1 MPTAGEQKIE
11 QIDLLRGGSV
21 VSSLSGAFGGSLR
34 ETRITALLGYLIALN
49 PAPYLQLFRFPGV
62 AGSVTLENRHDSGRS
77 DIEIQTT
84 EGLKCIV
91 EAKLD
96 ATDAFEQSKKYQ
108 AHRTALLSSH
118 RPSSK
123 QKQQK
128 DVVYIHW
135 EELVELL
142 RKDAGS
148 ANAGIRFVS
157 SDLIQYL
164 QEHDMI
170 REKNPVEIYAREIN
184 EPTTLTLFL
193 HARIYGCWYEAGSN
207 LPKARYFAPHF
218 GMKIANL
225 HPGIHVGI
233 SYIAKIEDV
242 EVVDDWD
249 SFITATT
256 TVRGI
261 AWYKKHK
268 AEVEALM
275 NHPDWDWKG
284 GKKRTFIYMGE
295 PRLVF
300 SPSVKKENFQ
310 ASKGNLAKRYLSFD
324 DLFKAWGC

>member
-1 MPTAGEQKIE
+1 MLTPKEDKSE

-49 PAPYLQLFRFPGV
+49 PWPYLKLFRFPGV

-77 DIEIQTT
+77 DILIQTT
-84 EGLKCIV
+84 EGMCIV
-91 EAKLD
+91 EAKVN
-96 ATDAFEQSKKYQ
+96 ASDAFEQSKKYQ
-108 AHRTALLSSH
+108 AHKTALLSSH

-128 DVVYIHW
+128 GIVYIHW
-135 EELVELL
+135 EDLVELL
-142 RKDAGS
+142 RKDAS
-148 ANAGIRFVS
+148 STNAGIRFVS
-157 SDLIQYL
+157 GDLIKYL
-164 QEHDMI
+164 EEHNMI

-193 HARIYGCWYEAGSN
+193 HARMYGCWYESGSN

-233 SYIAKIEDV
+233 SYIAKIETI

-249 SFITATT
+249 SFVTATI
-256 TVRGI
+256 TVRGK
-261 AWYKKHK
+261 AWYNKHK
-268 AEVEALM
+268 AEVDALK

-300 SPSVKKENFQ
+300 SPSVKKESFQ
-310 ASKGNLAKRYLSFD
+310 ASTGNLAKRYLSFD